1 MGQRHQAFAIAK
13 VVAHGATQAKYRC
26 IGAWHHQWCYGRLPL
41 RATRR
46 FLTLLKQKENAA
58 LVRYEVDSIHG
69 KFGRYGQAW
78 NVDIEPEPNQGG
90 VYFSGTTFTNDLLYA
105 SMGSSHGDNNDGI
118 SVIDVTNP
126 FNPHYCFVSP
136 GGIEA
141 EAEVEGWTPLTAEQ
155 YARAYY
161 PSGEQQEVVE
171 TDVLSVIASLDD
183 TKLMTIGMLAEAW
196 PDEYTVPERAPVA
209 DREATPPPSSNID
222 PVPSLANLALGPAV
236 DAALA
241 SGDTSDLD
249 ELVWMPDKAVALRT
263 FLQSKSPFPDA
274 GISLLAEIVKQDCQ
288 STEGRIVDLTGLSLN
303 SDQVVKVLSELK
315 DIRSLTLPAVPD
327 VTIDTVRRV
336 LSAHT
341 NIQHLALLNTGVS
354 SNDLGN
360 LIADE
365 PKLFYSIRRLVHPY
379 IFQYND
385 GDHAKGVRYVSAFT
399 YFSPPGAMCYGPA
412 VASIPL
418 LYPAQ
423 VVQAL
428 TDALGPS
435 VDPPDVSGPGS
446 SALFPLIALGTDV
459 REAGR
464 RWRERHL
471 SSFPRS
477 CLNAFRGEGW
487 VFFNMTNVDPFSRM
501 SATMRG
507 SYYGFVKFN
516 PLALNPPKGKA
527 DEEGD
532 KGDDNASDPPRH
544 LICDFKQFLKVL
556 EDEGR
561 PSPSPEAVEVLDG
574 IFKQLNKK
582 HGVRLITEE
591 EVVSMLSV
599 RELST
604 QISEMYNCIL

>member
-58 LVRYEVDSIHG
+58 LVQYEISSIHG

-90 VYFSGTTFTNDLLYA
+90 VYFSGTTFNNDLLDA

-118 SVIDVTNP
+118 SVIDVTDP
-126 FNPHYCFVSP
+126 FNPHYCFVSL

-161 PSGEQQEVVE
+161 PSGKQQEVVE
-171 TDVLSVIASLDD
+171 TDVLSVIALLDD
-183 TKLMTIGMLAEAW
+183 TKLMTIDMLAEAW

-209 DREATPPPSSNID
+209 DREATPPPSSNVD
-222 PVPSLANLALGPAV
+222 PVPSLVNLALGPAV

-241 SGDTSDLD
+241 SGDTSVLD
-249 ELVWMPDKAVALRT
+249 KLVWMPDKAVALRT
-263 FLQSKSPFPDA
+263 FLQSKSPFPET

-288 STEGRIVDLTGLSLN
+288 STEGRIVDLTGLALN

-315 DIRSLTLPAVPD
+315 DIRSLTLPAVPE
-327 VTIDTVRRV
+327 VTIDTVRLV

-341 NIQHLALLNTGVS
+341 NIQHLTLLNTGVS

-379 IFQYND
+379 IFQYHD
-385 GDHAKGVRYVSAFT
+385 VDHAKGVRYVSAFT
-399 YFSPPGAMCYGPA
+399 YFSPPGGLSYEP
-412 VASIPL
+412 VIASIPL
-418 LYPAQ
+418 LHPAQ

-435 VDPPDVSGPGS
+435 VDPPEFLGS

-464 RWRERHL
+464 PWRERHI

-477 CLNAFRGEGW
+477 CVNAFRGEGW
-487 VFFNMTNVDPFSRM
+487 VFLNNMN
-501 SATMRG
+501 
-507 SYYGFVKFN
+507 FN
-516 PLALNPPKGKA
+516 PLVLNPPKGKA

-532 KGDDNASDPPRH
+532 RGEDNASDPPRH

-561 PSPSPEAVEVLDG
+561 PSPSPEAVEVLDD
-574 IFKQLNKK
+574 IFKQLNKN

-591 EVVSMLSV
+591 EVA
-599 RELST
+599 E
-604 QISEMYNCIL
+604 YA